1 MVALFA
7 AFLFMVSQ
15 EAFASDI
22 CTTSET
28 KRGATP
34 SQPCIFP
41 FEVNGKTYT
50 ECTTDFNP
58 DKTLWCKTG
67 DPEGPGQKI
76 KAC

>member
-7 AFLFMVSQ
+7 AFLFLFSQ
-15 EAFASDI
+15 EAFASDT

-34 SQPCIFP
+34 NQPCIFP
-41 FEVNGKTYT
+41 FTINGKTYN
-50 ECTTDFNP
+50 ECTTDHNP

-67 DPEGPGQKI
+67 DARPGQKI
-76 KAC
+76 KAY